1 MPTQMQPM
9 QMQPMPSRPML
20 ANQPA
25 PPARWPTGPTT
36 QPRPTAPPATAQA
49 QAPPPPREPSV
60 VRGVAAEERPLAMP
74 SPEALR
80 IRLPGQ

>member
-9 QMQPMPSRPML
+9 PSRSMPSQPMM
-20 ANQPA
+20 AGQPA
-25 PPARWPTGPTT
+25 PPARWPTGPAT
-36 QPRPTAPPATAQA
+36 QPRPAAPQGQA
-49 QAPPPPREPSV
+49 QVQAPPPREPSV

>member
-1 MPTQMQPM
+1 MPM
-9 QMQPMPSRPML
+9 QMQPMPSRPMPSQPML
-20 ANQPA
+20 AGQPA
-25 PPARWPTGPTT
+25 PPARWPTGPA
-36 QPRPTAPPATAQA
+36 TAPTRPAAQVQA
-49 QAPPPPREPSV
+49 APPQEPSRPSV